1 MKLVNETRH
10 PAALFRGEMQPGLM
24 HAALLT
30 RVRYRCDRQGGL
42 VQLAPDDPDALKEL
56 RTDKVEDEYGTL
68 EADIAFPR
76 AGTDVIIF
84 ADAAAPRPTHSMTV
98 GVRVGPYQQ
107 SLLITGDR
115 TWQRTARGIV
125 ASAPAPF
132 DRMPLTYAHAYGGK
146 ARSSHG
152 ELANPA
158 NPLGKGYYLDEASA
172 IDHPLPNIEDP
183 RQPIRRWDDRP
194 DPVGLAP
201 YPPEWLLRQR
211 DVVQFDGEANKM
223 QIHPERGMFDRAH
236 PTLSGQLVR
245 PGDPVE
251 ITGTAFAPRLA
262 LKIPPCPVE
271 MVLTLGERVHVREL
285 ELEEVLLDL
294 RVGLVD
300 LGYRKLCSY
309 DFVAFQPRSMIL
321 RARTGAPP

>member
-10 PAALFRGEMQPGLM
+10 PAALFRGELQPDLM

-30 RVRYRCDRQGGL
+30 RVRLRCDRQGRLLPVG
-42 VQLAPDDPDALKEL
+42 PDDPDALTEL
-56 RTDKVEDEYGTL
+56 RSEKIEDDYGVL

-76 AGTDVIIF
+76 AATDVIIL
-84 ADAAAPRPTHSMTV
+84 ADAAAPRPTQSLTV

-107 SLLITGDR
+107 SLLVTGDR
-115 TWQRTARGIV
+115 TWQRTPRGVV
-125 ASAPAPF
+125 ASTPEPF
-132 DRMPLTYAHAYGGK
+132 ERMPLTFSRAYGGK

-152 ELANPA
+152 ELANPS

-172 IDHPLPNIEDP
+172 IDQPLPNIEDP
-183 RQPIRRWDDRP
+183 RRPIRKWDDRP
-194 DPVGLAP
+194 DPVGVAP
-201 YPPEWLLRQR
+201 YPPEWFLRQR
-211 DVVQFDGEANKM
+211 DVVQLDGEAGKLE
-223 QIHPERGMFDRAH
+223 IHPERGMFDRAH
-236 PTLSGQLVR
+236 PSLSGHLVR

-251 ITGTAFAPRLA
+251 ITGTAFAPKLA
-262 LKIPPCPVE
+262 FTIPPCPVE
-271 MVLTLGERVHVREL
+271 MVLALGDRVYVREL

-309 DFVAFQPRSMIL
+309 DFVAHQPRSMIL
-321 RARTGAPP
+321 RARTGGSP